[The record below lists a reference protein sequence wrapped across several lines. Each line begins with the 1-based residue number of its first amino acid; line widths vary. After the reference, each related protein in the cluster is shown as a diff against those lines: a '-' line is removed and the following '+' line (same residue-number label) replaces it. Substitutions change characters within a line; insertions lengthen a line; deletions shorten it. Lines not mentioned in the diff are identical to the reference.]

1 MPRGCK
7 YLGHN
12 YKKQKTKK
20 TNKKPSNPRVHTPFL
35 SYFGG
40 KVLDDTVE
48 SRTGHWCI
56 NVVLLNPKKELIG
69 KYT

>member
-20 TNKKPSNPRVHTPFL
+20 QIKNPLTPPVHTPFL
-35 SYFGG
+35 SYFGE
-40 KVLDDTVE
+40 KLIDNTVK
-48 SRTGHWCI
+48 STTI
-56 NVVLLNPKKELIG
+56 NSL
-69 KYT
+69 

>member
-20 TNKKPSNPRVHTPFL
+20 QIKNPLTPLVHTPFYL
-35 SYFGG
+35 IFGE

-48 SRTGHWCI
+48 SRTI
-56 NVVLLNPKKELIG
+56 NSL
-69 KYT
+69 

>member
-12 YKKQKTKK
+12 YKKRKTKK
-20 TNKKPSNPRVHTPFL
+20 QIKNLLTPCTYSFL
-35 SYFGG
+35 SYFGE
-40 KVLDDTVE
+40 KVLDDTIE

-56 NVVLLNPKKELIG
+56 NVVLL
-69 KYT
+69 T